1 MQLYLDSALQR
12 FRSYYDMGTK
22 TIERLDASQLHW
34 QPQGE
39 PNSIAML
46 VKHLRG
52 NMLSRWTDF
61 LTSDGEK
68 RDRHRDEEFEEDQAS
83 KETILQR
90 WHEGWDCLLKAVG
103 SLTPDDLEKT
113 VYIRA
118 EAHSVLDAI
127 NRQMTH
133 VPYHVGQMVYIGKM
147 ILGENWQSL
156 SIPKGQSEAFN
167 KEKFGNK

>member
-1 MQLYLDSALQR
+1 MQLYLDSVLQR

-22 TIERLDASQLHW
+22 TIERLDTTQLHW

-39 PNSIAML
+39 PNSIAMI

-83 KETILQR
+83 KEVVLQR
-90 WHEGWDCLLKAVG
+90 WHEGWACLLKAIG

-113 VYIRA
+113 IYIRA

-167 KEKFGNK
+167 QEKFGNK

>member
-22 TIERLDASQLHW
+22 TIERLDTTQLHW

-39 PNSIAML
+39 PNSVAMI

-83 KETILQR
+83 KEVVLQR
-90 WHEGWDCLLKAVG
+90 WHEGWACLLNAIG
-103 SLTPDDLEKT
+103 SLTPADLEKT

-133 VPYHVGQMVYIGKM
+133 IPYHVGQMVYLGKM
-147 ILGENWQSL
+147 IMGDHWQSL
-156 SIPKGQSEAFN
+156 SIPKGQSEIFN
-167 KEKFGNK
+167 RAKFGN